1 MLAVDTNIIVRY
13 LTRDDPE
20 QSARAQ
26 RLVDDAEI
34 FVPSTVFLETEWV
47 LRSGYGFSP
56 TRIAERLRAF
66 AGLPQVTV
74 EAPTAMAVALDWM
87 TAGMD
92 FADALHLAS
101 AARCEAFVTLDRR
114 LANAA
119 QRLTTTNVRV
129 L

>member
-13 LTRDDPE
+13 LTGDDPK
-20 QSARAQ
+20 QSAQAR
-26 RLVDDAEI
+26 RFVDNTEV
-34 FVPSTVFLETEWV
+34 FVSSTVLLETEWV
-47 LRSGYGFSP
+47 LRSAYGFSP
-56 TRIAERLRAF
+56 ERIAERLRAF

-74 EAPTAMAVALDWM
+74 EAPSATVVALDWM

-101 AARCEAFVTLDRR
+101 AERCEAFVTFDRR

-119 QRLTTTNVRV
+119 QRLTTTDVRV